1 MRRAASV
8 PALVPLLAWPEHVAL
23 AELDHERRALMHRIA
38 ALPPCSHRRTVLG
51 VRLQDLTHRFLAAQV
66 DLRRRLS

>member
-8 PALVPLLAWPEHVAL
+8 PALVPLLAWPEHAKL
-23 AELDHERRALMHRIA
+23 AELNDERRALMHRITT
-38 ALPPCSHRRTVLG
+38 LPPCSRRRTVLG
-51 VRLQDLTHRFLAAQV
+51 IRLQDLTHRLLAAQT